1 MSEIALTIRMLSD
14 WHIGAG
20 AGDPPIIDRS
30 VVRDADGL
38 PVIPAGT
45 IKGIWRDSAEAL
57 ISSAPNSERWSPWLE
72 RLFGSRISI
81 GQAPEN
87 KNTGAPPIQGH
98 VNFSAAKLPKKFV
111 KELKKLPEWPE
122 VAETLFLLRR
132 HTRLDKHGQVVPET
146 LRTIEFVR
154 GDLRFETQ
162 AFLPSADTSESGQ
175 NSASVNDEIH
185 RAMRA
190 ILICSAFNIERL
202 GGQRRRGAG
211 RCAVVVDGVD
221 SEALDRLFDVLE
233 KSPPEA
239 PSRQSTYI
247 LRPASKE
254 QNPADNG
261 ARPVVTFDIKL
272 ELKQPVS
279 CATRQLGNLQ
289 TCLDYLPGRALA
301 KPILAALCDLAPKH
315 PWWREFADGNVVIA
329 NGYPDIDGIRGVPAP
344 SSLYYD
350 KGQRPEGDKLYNLM
364 WQSADEIKDEIKR
377 KDPKNAENY
386 YPQLKVL
393 VGGYLPPDRRG
404 LTPLAAQKILVQRN
418 AVDHESQ
425 RPTATVGGIYSRE
438 AIAAWRERANGKMQP
453 VVYRA
458 VLRLSG
464 DAYKSLQNK
473 TEKVQDALNERFIRR
488 SIRIGGGAP
497 GCGEVRMRAEYRS
510 EYPEPQPQGNSLL
523 VYFAS
528 DVILDAQA
536 LSLAPLE
543 EVLIEALNQVLK
555 EDAHVRPPNAGR
567 IDVALRTRL
576 DGGWN
581 PRWGLP
587 KEAAIVLSAGSCLML
602 ERERAFELDEL
613 KKLQQRG
620 LGKRRGEGYGE
631 LICNPPLLMA
641 DNSGADRE

>member
-20 AGDPPIIDRS
+20 VGDSPIIDRS

-87 KNTGAPPIQGH
+87 TGAPPIQGH
-98 VNFSAAKLPKKFV
+98 VDFSAAR
-111 KELKKLPEWPE
+111 LPEALVQGLRDSPQW
-122 VAETLFLLRR
+122 AEALFLLRR

-154 GDLRFETQ
+154 GDLRFETR
-162 AFLPSADTSESGQ
+162 ALLPSADTRESGQ
-175 NSASVNDEIH
+175 DSASVNDEIH

-221 SEALDRLFDVLE
+221 SEALDRLFEVLE
-233 KSPPEA
+233 KFPPEA

-301 KPILAALCDLAPKH
+301 KPILAALYKLAPDY
-315 PWWREFADGNVVIA
+315 PWLREFADGNVVIA

-350 KGQRPEGDKLYNLM
+350 KGQGPQGDKLYNLM
-364 WQSADEIKDEIKR
+364 WQSADGIKKR
-377 KDPKNAENY
+377 NPDL
-386 YPQLKVL
+386 QLKVL
-393 VGGYLPPDRRG
+393 GGGYLPLGLPDGQSREKK
-404 LTPLAAQKILVQRN
+404 PLAAQKILVQRN

-425 RPTATVGGIYSRE
+425 KPTATVGGIYSRE
-438 AIAAWRERANGKMQP
+438 AIAAGQP
-453 VVYRA
+453 YRA
-458 VLRLSG
+458 LLRLSG
-464 DAYKSLQNK
+464 DAYAALPNDS
-473 TEKVQDALNERFIRR
+473 EAVQKALDT

-497 GCGEVRMRAEYRS
+497 GCGEVRMRAKYRS